1 MRRGFFVS
9 QSWVRLTGTLA
20 PMRIA
25 VLPFN
30 AAAGTRAALARQFAQ
45 FASEIARNI
54 TQEQVDAVNYMAQV
68 EENGIPKFAMV
79 NPSEELNETEMI
91 KQFFEQ
97 PEVESL
103 MDGLFRMDESGAGN
117 FTVRFFEK
125 GKEDSPEVHE
135 FAFLPGAVLEAE
147 RSVIAALV
155 NRLGHQMP
163 SEMTQDENLF
173 GTSSAVAFIKFLEG
187 FDASQ
192 YLERSQGNVSA
203 EFSPEPAF
211 QSLQEAIEADPDW
224 EAPFLTLV
232 QICRLCTNYRIG
244 NAPLIEQTLIKATET
259 EAEDPRAWFALGDL
273 YSQIGNNEKAIDAFE
288 KSARLEPNEPA
299 ILTRLG
305 LSQMAMN
312 MPVNAERN
320 FRKAVEME
328 GDEKPSMPMLAEVLG
343 RQGRGHEVPGLWKE
357 LVDKDPGNGAVQA
370 QYAISLLQTG
380 QKDEAIR
387 AFDNALEKVEDNTI
401 VKRYY
406 APVLSEEGDVD
417 RAMDF
422 YEDCLDIAPNDIPLM
437 LEYAQ
442 TLQKANREFEI
453 PSVLNNVLSSNPDPN
468 TRAQTQAW
476 LIEIEQPKRVEAVRL
491 ASEKVEEG
499 DVKTALAELKPLRN
513 WLADYWK
520 MWAILAA
527 AHNRVEEYQE
537 AETASRRLLEMFPAC
552 EPGYGE
558 LATALSGQE
567 RHDEAFQLMQIAMG
581 NMPNSL
587 MIAINY
593 ALSAKRAGHA
603 EEARVMAK
611 QIREATNNQ
620 EDLRP
625 LLDDLES

>member
-1 MRRGFFVS
+1 
-9 QSWVRLTGTLA
+9 
-20 PMRIA
+20 MRIA

-30 AAAGTRAALARQFAQ
+30 AATGTRPALARQFAQ

-54 TQEQVDAVNYMAQV
+54 TGEQVDAVNYMAQV

-79 NPSEELNETEMI
+79 NPAEELNDQEMV

-97 PEVESL
+97 PDIENL
-103 MDGLFRMDESGAGN
+103 MDGLFRMDESGSGN
-117 FTVRFFEK
+117 ITVRFFKK
-125 GKEDSPEVHE
+125 GQDQPADQIEIP
-135 FAFLPGAVLEAE
+135 FLPGAVLNAE
-147 RSVIAALV
+147 RQVIESLV
-155 NRLGHQMP
+155 KQLGHDMP
-163 SEMTQDENLF
+163 AEMAEDVNLF
-173 GTSSAVAFIKFLEG
+173 GTNSAEAFCRFLEG

-192 YLERSQGNVSA
+192 YIDRSQGNVA
-203 EFSPEPAF
+203 GEFNPEPA
-211 QSLQEAIEADPDW
+211 LKGLLHAIELDRDW

-232 QICRLCTNYRIG
+232 QICRLCANYRIG
-244 NAPLIEQTLIKATET
+244 NAQVLLEALNKATEL
-259 EAEDPRAWFALGDL
+259 EPEDARAWFALGDL
-273 YSQIGNNEKAIDAFE
+273 LSQIGQNDKAAEAFE
-288 KSARLEPNEPA
+288 KAARFEPNEPA

-305 LSQMAMN
+305 MTQMAMN

-328 GDEKPSMPMLAEVLG
+328 GEDKPTMPMLAEVLA
-343 RQGRGHEVPGLWKE
+343 RQGRAHEVPSLWKD
-357 LVDKDPGNGAVQA
+357 LVDANPQNAA
-370 QYAISLLQTG
+370 AHSQYAMALLQNG
-380 QKDEAIR
+380 NKEEAMR
-387 AFDNALEKVEDNTI
+387 AFDVALETLEDNTL

-406 APVLSEEGDVD
+406 APVLTQEGDLD

-422 YEDCLDIAPNDIPLM
+422 YEDCIDVAPADVALL
-437 LEYAQ
+437 LEYAG
-442 TLQKANREFEI
+442 TLQQAEREFEV
-453 PSVLNNVLSSNPDPN
+453 PPVLRNVLSANPDLN

-476 LIEIEQPKRVEAVRL
+476 LIEIEQPKRVEAVRV
-491 ASEKVEEG
+491 ASEKVEAG
-499 DVKTALAELKPLRN
+499 DVDAAIKELKPLRN

-527 AHNRVEEYQE
+527 AHNRIEQYAE
-537 AETASRRLLEMFPAC
+537 AEDASRRLLEMFPAC

-558 LATALSGQE
+558 LATSLSGQD
-567 RHDEAFQLMQIAMG
+567 RHDEAFQLMQIALG

-593 ALSAKRAGHA
+593 ALAAKRAGHG
-603 EEARVMAK
+603 EEAKAMAR